1 MLKKRRGLFMK
12 KIRKSIQFLLL
23 GSIAYLGLCSC
34 VFWSG
39 ISLTLKQSY
48 FYLLLFLLALATMC
62 TFIHYLSGHDPV
74 NSQLRNRSRSFFL
87 LYSTMIVINVAGVS
101 LILFDNPSSGTL
113 LQKEVV
119 DLMLISFFFLLGV
132 DIATFL
138 PLNKWKKLP
147 THKKR
152 GKLTILTC
160 FSLFFLH
167 NPLTILS
174 VGFYILLGAS
184 FLNFLFPKTL
194 RQDLSFYSHLI
205 RNILLVL
212 STLMF
217 W

>member
-1 MLKKRRGLFMK
+1 MN
-12 KIRKSIQFLLL
+12 KSIQLLL
-23 GSIAYLGLCSC
+23 LISVVYLGCCSC
-34 VFWSG
+34 LVWPG
-39 ISLTLKQSY
+39 IALTLKQSCFY
-48 FYLLLFLLALATMC
+48 FLLILLFLAGIC
-62 TFIHYLSGHDPV
+62 TFIHNLSGHDHARI
-74 NSQLRNRSRSFFL
+74 QLHNRSRSFFL
-87 LYSTMIVINVAGVS
+87 LYASMVIINVAGVCF
-101 LILFDNPSSGTL
+101 ILFESISTDTL
-113 LQKEVV
+113 LQKEIV
-119 DLMLISFFFLLGV
+119 DLLLISFFFLFGL
-132 DIATFL
+132 DLATFL

-147 THKKR
+147 THKKS
-152 GKLTILTC
+152 GKLTTLFF

-194 RQDLSFYSHLI
+194 RQNLSFYSHII

>member
-1 MLKKRRGLFMK
+1 MK

-48 FYLLLFLLALATMC
+48 FYLLLFLLALSSIC
-62 TFIHYLSGHDPV
+62 TFIHYLSGHNHV
-74 NSQLRNRSRSFFL
+74 SSHLRNPSRSFFL
-87 LYSTMIVINVAGVS
+87 LYSSMVIINVAGVCF
-101 LILFDNPSSGTL
+101 ILFESISTDTL
-113 LQKEVV
+113 LQKEIV
-119 DLMLISFFFLLGV
+119 DLLLISFFFLFGL

-138 PLNKWKKLP
+138 PLNKWRKLP
-147 THKKR
+147 THKKTGR
-152 GKLTILTC
+152 LTTLIFL
-160 FSLFFLH
+160 SLFFLH
-167 NPLTILS
+167 NPLTIFS
-174 VGFYILLGAS
+174 VSFYILLGVS

-205 RNILLVL
+205 RNILLIV
-212 STLMF
+212 STLIF

>member
-1 MLKKRRGLFMK
+1 ME

-23 GSIAYLGLCSC
+23 GSVAYLGLCSC
-34 VFWSG
+34 IFWSG

-48 FYLLLFLLALATMC
+48 FYLMLFLLALAAMC

-113 LQKEVV
+113 LQKDVV
-119 DLMLISFFFLLGV
+119 DLTLISFFFLLGV

>member
-1 MLKKRRGLFMK
+1 MEKMN
-12 KIRKSIQFLLL
+12 KSIQLLL
-23 GSIAYLGLCSC
+23 LISLVYLGFCSC
-34 VFWSG
+34 LFWPG
-39 ISLTLKQSY
+39 IVLTLKQSC
-48 FYLLLFLLALATMC
+48 FCFLLLLLLLAGIC
-62 TFIHYLSGHDPV
+62 TFIHYLSGHNHV
-74 NSQLRNRSRSFFL
+74 RSQLHNRSRSFFL
-87 LYSTMIVINVAGVS
+87 LYASMVIINVAGAS
-101 LILFDNPSSGTL
+101 FILFESISTDSL
-113 LQKEVV
+113 LKKEIV
-119 DLMLISFFFLLGV
+119 DLLLISFFFLFGL

-147 THKKR
+147 THKKS
-152 GKLTILTC
+152 GKLTILIF

-194 RQDLSFYSHLI
+194 RQDLSFYSHII

>member
-1 MLKKRRGLFMK
+1 MEN
-12 KIRKSIQFLLL
+12 IRKSIQLLLL
-23 GSIAYLGLCSC
+23 GSVAYLGLCSC

-48 FYLLLFLLALATMC
+48 FYLLLFLLALAAMC

-87 LYSTMIVINVAGVS
+87 LYSTM
-101 LILFDNPSSGTL
+101 
-113 LQKEVV
+113 
-119 DLMLISFFFLLGV
+119 MLISFFFLLGV

-138 PLNKWKKLP
+138 PLKKWKNLP
-147 THKKR
+147 THNKTR
-152 GKLTILTC
+152 KLISLMI

-167 NPLTILS
+167 NPITILS
-174 VGFYILLGAS
+174 VSFYILLGVS
-184 FLNFLFPKTL
+184 FLSFLFPQKL
-194 RQDLSFYSHLI
+194 RHDLSFYSHLI
-205 RNILLVL
+205 RNILLIV

>member
-1 MLKKRRGLFMK
+1 MN
-12 KIRKSIQFLLL
+12 KSIQLLLLVSLVYLGFCSCLFWPGIVLALKQSCFCFLLL
-23 GSIAYLGLCSC
+23 
-34 VFWSG
+34 
-39 ISLTLKQSY
+39 
-48 FYLLLFLLALATMC
+48 LLLLAGIC
-62 TFIHYLSGHDPV
+62 TFIHYLSGNNHV
-74 NSQLRNRSRSFFL
+74 RSQLHNRSRSFFL
-87 LYSTMIVINVAGVS
+87 LYGSMVIINVAGAS
-101 LILFDNPSSGTL
+101 FILFESISTDSL
-113 LQKEVV
+113 LQKEIV
-119 DLMLISFFFLLGV
+119 DLLLISFFFLFGL
-132 DIATFL
+132 DLATFL

-147 THKKR
+147 THKKT
-152 GKLTILTC
+152 GKLTTLIF

>member
-1 MLKKRRGLFMK
+1 MEKMN
-12 KIRKSIQFLLL
+12 KSIQLLL
-23 GSIAYLGLCSC
+23 LISLVYLGCCSC
-34 VFWSG
+34 LFWPG
-39 ISLTLKQSY
+39 IVLTLKQSC
-48 FYLLLFLLALATMC
+48 FCFLLLLLLLAGIC
-62 TFIHYLSGHDPV
+62 TFIHYLSGHNHV
-74 NSQLRNRSRSFFL
+74 RSQLHNRSRFFFL
-87 LYSTMIVINVAGVS
+87 LYASMVIINVAGICF
-101 LILFDNPSSGTL
+101 ILFESISTDSL
-113 LQKEVV
+113 LKKEIV
-119 DLMLISFFFLLGV
+119 DLLLISFFFLFGL

-147 THKKR
+147 THKKS
-152 GKLTILTC
+152 GKLTILIF

-194 RQDLSFYSHLI
+194 RQDLSFYSHII

-212 STLMF
+212 SVLMF

>member
-1 MLKKRRGLFMK
+1 MEKMN
-12 KIRKSIQFLLL
+12 KSIQLLLLVSLVYLGFCSCLFWPGIVLALKQSCFCFLLL
-23 GSIAYLGLCSC
+23 
-34 VFWSG
+34 
-39 ISLTLKQSY
+39 
-48 FYLLLFLLALATMC
+48 LLLLAGIC
-62 TFIHYLSGHDPV
+62 TFIHYLSGHDHV
-74 NSQLRNRSRSFFL
+74 RRQLHNRNRSFFL
-87 LYSTMIVINVAGVS
+87 LYTSMVIINVAGAS
-101 LILFDNPSSGTL
+101 FILFESISTDSL
-113 LQKEVV
+113 LQKEIV
-119 DLMLISFFFLLGV
+119 DLLLISFFFLFGL
-132 DIATFL
+132 DLATFL

-147 THKKR
+147 THKKT
-152 GKLTILTC
+152 GKLTTLIF

>member
-1 MLKKRRGLFMK
+1 
-12 KIRKSIQFLLL
+12 
-23 GSIAYLGLCSC
+23 
-34 VFWSG
+34 
-39 ISLTLKQSY
+39 
-48 FYLLLFLLALATMC
+48 
-62 TFIHYLSGHDPV
+62 
-74 NSQLRNRSRSFFL
+74 
-87 LYSTMIVINVAGVS
+87 MIVINVAGVS

-113 LQKEVV
+113 LQKKVI

-138 PLNKWKKLP
+138 PLKKWKNLP

>member
-1 MLKKRRGLFMK
+1 MN
-12 KIRKSIQFLLL
+12 KSIQLLLLVSLVYLGFCSCLFWPGIVLALKQSCFCFLLL
-23 GSIAYLGLCSC
+23 
-34 VFWSG
+34 
-39 ISLTLKQSY
+39 
-48 FYLLLFLLALATMC
+48 LLLLAGIC
-62 TFIHYLSGHDPV
+62 TFIHYLSGNNHV
-74 NSQLRNRSRSFFL
+74 RSQLHNRSRSFFL
-87 LYSTMIVINVAGVS
+87 LYGSMVIINVAGAS
-101 LILFDNPSSGTL
+101 FILFESISTDSL
-113 LQKEVV
+113 LQKEIV
-119 DLMLISFFFLLGV
+119 DLLLISFFFLLGL
-132 DIATFL
+132 DLATFL

-147 THKKR
+147 THKKT
-152 GKLTILTC
+152 GKLTTLIF

-212 STLMF
+212 STLIF

>member
-1 MLKKRRGLFMK
+1 ME

-23 GSIAYLGLCSC
+23 GSVAYLGLCSC
-34 VFWSG
+34 IFWSG

-48 FYLLLFLLALATMC
+48 FYLMLFLLALATMC
-62 TFIHYLSGHDPV
+62 TFIHYLSGHDSV

-113 LQKEVV
+113 LQKKVI

-138 PLNKWKKLP
+138 PLKKWKNLP

-212 STLMF
+212 STLLF

>member
-1 MLKKRRGLFMK
+1 MEKMN
-12 KIRKSIQFLLL
+12 KSIQLLL
-23 GSIAYLGLCSC
+23 LISLVYLGFCSC
-34 VFWSG
+34 LFWTG

-48 FYLLLFLLALATMC
+48 FYFLFLLLILSSIC
-62 TFIHYLSGHDPV
+62 TFIHYLSGHTPV
-74 NSQLRNRSRSFFL
+74 NSQLCNRSRSFFL
-87 LYSTMIVINVAGVS
+87 LYSSMVIINLTGVS
-101 LILFDNPSSGTL
+101 LILFENISTETL
-113 LQKEVV
+113 LQKKIV
-119 DLMLISFFFLLGV
+119 DLLLISFFFLFGL

-167 NPLTILS
+167 NPLIILS
-174 VGFYILLGAS
+174 VGFYILLGVS

-212 STLMF
+212 SVLMF

>member
-1 MLKKRRGLFMK
+1 MEKMN
-12 KIRKSIQFLLL
+12 KSIQVLLL
-23 GSIAYLGLCSC
+23 ISLVYLGFCSC
-34 VFWSG
+34 LFWTG
-39 ISLTLKQSY
+39 ISLSLKQSY
-48 FYLLLFLLALATMC
+48 FYFLFLLLILSSIC
-62 TFIHYLSGHDPV
+62 TFIHYLSGH
-74 NSQLRNRSRSFFL
+74 NHMSSHLRNPSRSFFL
-87 LYSTMIVINVAGVS
+87 LYSSMVIINVAGVCF
-101 LILFDNPSSGTL
+101 ILFESISTDSL
-113 LQKEVV
+113 LQKEIV
-119 DLMLISFFFLLGV
+119 DLLLISFFFLFGL
-132 DIATFL
+132 DLATFL

-147 THKKR
+147 THKKT
-152 GKLTILTC
+152 GKLTTLIF

>member
-1 MLKKRRGLFMK
+1 MN
-12 KIRKSIQFLLL
+12 KSIQLLL
-23 GSIAYLGLCSC
+23 LISLVYLGFCSC
-34 VFWSG
+34 LFLPG
-39 ISLTLKQSY
+39 IVLTLKQSC
-48 FYLLLFLLALATMC
+48 FCFLLLLLLLAGIC
-62 TFIHYLSGHDPV
+62 TFIHYLSGHNHV
-74 NSQLRNRSRSFFL
+74 RSQLHNRSRSFFL
-87 LYSTMIVINVAGVS
+87 LYASMVIINVAGAS
-101 LILFDNPSSGTL
+101 FILFESISTDTL
-113 LQKEVV
+113 LQKEIV
-119 DLMLISFFFLLGV
+119 DLLLISFFFLFGL
-132 DIATFL
+132 DLATFL

-147 THKKR
+147 THKKS
-152 GKLTILTC
+152 GKLTTLFF

>member
-1 MLKKRRGLFMK
+1 MEKMN
-12 KIRKSIQFLLL
+12 KSIQLLL
-23 GSIAYLGLCSC
+23 LISLVYLGFCSC
-34 VFWSG
+34 LFWPG
-39 ISLTLKQSY
+39 IVLTLKQSC
-48 FYLLLFLLALATMC
+48 FCFLLLLLLLAGIC
-62 TFIHYLSGHDPV
+62 TFIHYLSGHNHV
-74 NSQLRNRSRSFFL
+74 RSQLHNRSRSFFL
-87 LYSTMIVINVAGVS
+87 LYASMVIINVAGAS
-101 LILFDNPSSGTL
+101 FILFESISTDSL
-113 LQKEVV
+113 LKKEIV
-119 DLMLISFFFLLGV
+119 DLLLISFFFLFGL
-132 DIATFL
+132 DLATFL

-147 THKKR
+147 THKKS
-152 GKLTILTC
+152 GKLTILIF

-212 STLMF
+212 STLML

>member
-1 MLKKRRGLFMK
+1 MEKMN
-12 KIRKSIQFLLL
+12 KSIQLLL
-23 GSIAYLGLCSC
+23 LISLVYLGFCSC
-34 VFWSG
+34 LFWTD

-48 FYLLLFLLALATMC
+48 FYFLFLLLILASIC
-62 TFIHYLSGHDPV
+62 TFIHYLSGHTPV
-74 NSQLRNRSRSFFL
+74 NSQLCNRSRSFFL
-87 LYSTMIVINVAGVS
+87 LYSSMVIINLTGVS
-101 LILFDNPSSGTL
+101 LILFENISTETL
-113 LQKEVV
+113 LQKKIV
-119 DLMLISFFFLLGV
+119 DLLLISFFFLFGL

-174 VGFYILLGAS
+174 VGFYILLGVS

-212 STLMF
+212 SVLMF

>member
-1 MLKKRRGLFMK
+1 MEKMN
-12 KIRKSIQFLLL
+12 KSIQLLL
-23 GSIAYLGLCSC
+23 LISLVYLGFCSC
-34 VFWSG
+34 LFWPG
-39 ISLTLKQSY
+39 IVLTLKQSC
-48 FYLLLFLLALATMC
+48 FCFLLLLLLLAGIC
-62 TFIHYLSGHDPV
+62 TFIHYLSGHEHV
-74 NSQLRNRSRSFFL
+74 KSQLHNRSRSFFL
-87 LYSTMIVINVAGVS
+87 LYGSMVIINVAGAS
-101 LILFDNPSSGTL
+101 FILFESISTDSL
-113 LQKEVV
+113 LKKEIV
-119 DLMLISFFFLLGV
+119 DLLLISFFFLFGL

-147 THKKR
+147 THKKS
-152 GKLTILTC
+152 GKLTILIF

-174 VGFYILLGAS
+174 VGFYILFGAS

-217 W
+217 R

>member
-1 MLKKRRGLFMK
+1 MEKMN
-12 KIRKSIQFLLL
+12 KSIQLLL
-23 GSIAYLGLCSC
+23 LISLVYLGFCSC
-34 VFWSG
+34 LFWTG

-48 FYLLLFLLALATMC
+48 FYFLFLLLILSSIC
-62 TFIHYLSGHDPV
+62 TFIHYLSVHNHV
-74 NSQLRNRSRSFFL
+74 SSHLRNPSRSFFL
-87 LYSTMIVINVAGVS
+87 LYSSMVIINLTGVS
-101 LILFDNPSSGTL
+101 LILFENISTETL
-113 LQKEVV
+113 LQKEIV
-119 DLMLISFFFLLGV
+119 DLLLISFFFLFGL

-138 PLNKWKKLP
+138 PLNKWRKLP
-147 THKKR
+147 THKKTGR
-152 GKLTILTC
+152 LTTLIFL
-160 FSLFFLH
+160 SLFFLH

-174 VGFYILLGAS
+174 VSFYILLGVS

>member
-1 MLKKRRGLFMK
+1 MEKMN
-12 KIRKSIQFLLL
+12 KSIQLLLLVSLVYLGFCSCLFWPGIVLALKQSCFCFLLL
-23 GSIAYLGLCSC
+23 
-34 VFWSG
+34 
-39 ISLTLKQSY
+39 
-48 FYLLLFLLALATMC
+48 LLLLAGIC
-62 TFIHYLSGHDPV
+62 TFIHYLSGNNHV
-74 NSQLRNRSRSFFL
+74 RSQLHNRSRSFFL
-87 LYSTMIVINVAGVS
+87 LYGSMVIINVAGAS
-101 LILFDNPSSGTL
+101 FILFESISTDSL
-113 LQKEVV
+113 LQKEIV
-119 DLMLISFFFLLGV
+119 DLLLISFFFLLGL
-132 DIATFL
+132 DLATFL

-147 THKKR
+147 THKKT
-152 GKLTILTC
+152 GKLTTLIF

-212 STLMF
+212 STLIF

>member
-1 MLKKRRGLFMK
+1 MK

-23 GSIAYLGLCSC
+23 GSVAYLGLCSC

-62 TFIHYLSGHDPV
+62 TFIHYLSGHTPV
-74 NSQLRNRSRSFFL
+74 NSQLCNRSRSFFL
-87 LYSTMIVINVAGVS
+87 LYSSMVIINVAGVCF
-101 LILFDNPSSGTL
+101 ILFESISTDTL
-113 LQKEVV
+113 LQKEIV
-119 DLMLISFFFLLGV
+119 DLLLISFFFLFGL

-138 PLNKWKKLP
+138 PLNKWRKLP
-147 THKKR
+147 THKKTGR
-152 GKLTILTC
+152 LTTLIFL
-160 FSLFFLH
+160 SLFFLH
-167 NPLTILS
+167 NPLTIFS
-174 VGFYILLGAS
+174 VSFYILLGVS

-212 STLMF
+212 STLML

>member
-1 MLKKRRGLFMK
+1 MEKMN
-12 KIRKSIQFLLL
+12 KSIQLLLLVSLVYLGFCSCLFWPGIVLALKQSCFCFLLL
-23 GSIAYLGLCSC
+23 
-34 VFWSG
+34 
-39 ISLTLKQSY
+39 
-48 FYLLLFLLALATMC
+48 LLLLAGIC
-62 TFIHYLSGHDPV
+62 TFIHYLSGNNHV
-74 NSQLRNRSRSFFL
+74 RSQLHNRSRSFFL
-87 LYSTMIVINVAGVS
+87 LYGSMVIINVAGAS
-101 LILFDNPSSGTL
+101 FILFESISTDSL
-113 LQKEVV
+113 LQKEIV
-119 DLMLISFFFLLGV
+119 DLLLISFFFLFGL
-132 DIATFL
+132 DLATFL

-147 THKKR
+147 THKKT
-152 GKLTILTC
+152 GKLTTLIF

-212 STLMF
+212 STLIF

>member
-1 MLKKRRGLFMK
+1 ME

-23 GSIAYLGLCSC
+23 GSVAYLGLCSC
-34 VFWSG
+34 IFWSE

-48 FYLLLFLLALATMC
+48 FYLMLFLLALATMC
-62 TFIHYLSGHDPV
+62 TFIHYLSVHNHV
-74 NSQLRNRSRSFFL
+74 SSHFRNPSRSFFL
-87 LYSTMIVINVAGVS
+87 LYSSMVIINVAGVCF
-101 LILFDNPSSGTL
+101 ILFESISTDTL
-113 LQKEVV
+113 LQKEIV
-119 DLMLISFFFLLGV
+119 DLLLISFFFLFGL

-138 PLNKWKKLP
+138 PLNKWRKLP
-147 THKKR
+147 THKKTGR
-152 GKLTILTC
+152 LTTLIFL
-160 FSLFFLH
+160 SLFFLH

-174 VGFYILLGAS
+174 VSFYILLGVS

-205 RNILLVL
+205 RNILLIV

>member
-1 MLKKRRGLFMK
+1 ME

-23 GSIAYLGLCSC
+23 GSVAYLGLCSC
-34 VFWSG
+34 IFWSG

-48 FYLLLFLLALATMC
+48 FYLMLFLLALATMC
-62 TFIHYLSGHDPV
+62 TFIHYLSGHDSV

-87 LYSTMIVINVAGVS
+87 LYSTMIVINVAGAS
-101 LILFDNPSSGTL
+101 LILFDNPSTDTL
-113 LQKEVV
+113 LQKEIV
-119 DLMLISFFFLLGV
+119 DLLLISFFFLFGL

-138 PLNKWKKLP
+138 PLNKWRKLP
-147 THKKR
+147 THKKTGR
-152 GKLTILTC
+152 LTTLIFL
-160 FSLFFLH
+160 SLFFLH

>member
-1 MLKKRRGLFMK
+1 MEKMN
-12 KIRKSIQFLLL
+12 KSIQLLL
-23 GSIAYLGLCSC
+23 LISLVYLGFCSC
-34 VFWSG
+34 LFWPG
-39 ISLTLKQSY
+39 IALTLKQSC
-48 FYLLLFLLALATMC
+48 FCFLLLLLLLAGIC
-62 TFIHYLSGHDPV
+62 TFIHYLSGHDHAR
-74 NSQLRNRSRSFFL
+74 SQLHNRSRFFFL
-87 LYSTMIVINVAGVS
+87 FYSSMIIINVAGVS
-101 LILFDNPSSGTL
+101 FILFENISTDSL
-113 LQKEVV
+113 LQKEIV
-119 DLMLISFFFLLGV
+119 DLLLISFFFLFGL
-132 DIATFL
+132 DLATFL

-147 THKKR
+147 THKKT
-152 GKLTILTC
+152 GKLTTLIF

>member
-1 MLKKRRGLFMK
+1 ME

-23 GSIAYLGLCSC
+23 GSVAYLGLCSC
-34 VFWSG
+34 IFWSG

-48 FYLLLFLLALATMC
+48 FYLMLFLLALATMC
-62 TFIHYLSGHDPV
+62 TFIHYLSGHDSV

-113 LQKEVV
+113 LQKKVI

-138 PLNKWKKLP
+138 PLKKWKNLP